1 MRSGFSATLIFQIVI
16 FFVVLFTGYICLS
29 INQAKAFNM
38 KNEIVKAIE
47 KYAPTLDRASGFTT
61 KVNEALEKEGY
72 RLNGRCSSGY
82 IPYDKNSGIDSTN
95 FGTTGLFCVKEIQI
109 NDGSGISKR
118 YYKVETFYQ
127 LQIPIIQSL
136 FNLRTTGETKIIF
149 GG

>member
-1 MRSGFSATLIFQIVI
+1 MKSAFSATLIFQIVI
-16 FFVVLFTGYICLS
+16 FFVVLFTGYICIS

-47 KYAPTLDRASGFTT
+47 KYAPDLENPRFIAHI
-61 KVNEALEKEGY
+61 NEALSKEGY
-72 RLNGRCSSGY
+72 RLEGSCSSGY
-82 IPYDKNSGIDSTN
+82 IPYKKTNGISAGNSGN
-95 FGTTGLFCVKEIQI
+95 GEFCVKIVDI
-109 NDGSGISKR
+109 GAHAGIRRR

-136 FNLRTTGETKIIF
+136 FRLKTTGETKVIY